1 MDFNDECMRV
11 LRWKK
16 RYKEAYEDKESM
28 KRGKKKLKTDKDEL
42 LRQLE
47 SKDEE
52 MASIQRERD
61 EAREKANEFYE

>member
-1 MDFNDECMRV
+1 MRV